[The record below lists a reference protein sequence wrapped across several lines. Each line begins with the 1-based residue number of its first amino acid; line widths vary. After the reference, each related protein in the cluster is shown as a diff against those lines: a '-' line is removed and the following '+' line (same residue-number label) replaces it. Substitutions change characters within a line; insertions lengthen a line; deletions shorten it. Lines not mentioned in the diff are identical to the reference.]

1 MEADELIEAGY
12 RARRNQ
18 RPYDAEAAFAEAA
31 RLAGEAGDRLLLA
44 RALTGV
50 GQMTRDAGR
59 GEDALAHYSLAVDLL
74 RSLDEPLRLAH
85 TVRHAGDIL
94 RQLGQAEK
102 ACGCYDEALAIYR
115 GDRATPPLD
124 MANAIAGYA
133 RTRAD
138 LQEMEAAAALWGE
151 ARDLYASLDLKA
163 GVAEADQWLRLH
175 RAAG

>member
-12 RARRNQ
+12 QARRNQ
-18 RPYDAEAAFAEAA
+18 RPDDAEAAFAEAA
-31 RLAGEAGDRLLLA
+31 RLAEGAGDRLLLA

-59 GEDALAHYSLAVDLL
+59 GEAALAHYTLAVDLL

-85 TVRHAGDIL
+85 TVRHVGDIL
-94 RQLGQAEK
+94 RQLGQPEK

-115 GDRATPPLD
+115 GNFAAPPLD
-124 MANAIAGYA
+124 LANTLAGYA

-138 LQEMEAAAALWGE
+138 LQEKEPAAALWLE
-151 ARDLYASLDLKA
+151 ARDLYASLDLQA
-163 GVAEADQWLRLH
+163 GVAEADRWLRLH